1 MKKII
6 ITVLILLFTELFTA
20 PSFAQSKLLAK
31 EDNAIPVNFGKEKTT
46 LLVVKTPAGHDVNK
60 ALEKMFEKYYAGPY
74 EIIDFLDQFQ
84 VRYHDS
90 VKYGYKFNVVI
101 DMQPGQFTTR
111 RPGGGYE
118 RMGPSNEYSFGVTDQ
133 HTKKD
138 YNISFFKESFSGL
151 LETYIKKLE
160 EERKKNEQ

>member
-1 MKKII
+1 MKKINFV
-6 ITVLILLFTELFTA
+6 VLIFLIAGLNATPLF
-20 PSFAQSKLLAK
+20 SQSKLLAK
-31 EDNAIPVNFGKEKTT
+31 EDGAIPVNFGKEKTT
-46 LLVVKTPAGHDVNK
+46 LLVVKTPAGHSVNK
-60 ALEKMFEKYYAGPY
+60 ALEKIFEKYYTGRY
-74 EIIDFLDQFQ
+74 EIIDYMDQVQ

-90 VKYGYKFNVVI
+90 LKYGYRFNVLL
-101 DMQPGQFTTR
+101 DMQAGQFTTR

-138 YNISFFKESFSGL
+138 YNISFYKESFTGL
-151 LETYIKKLE
+151 LEAYVKKLE